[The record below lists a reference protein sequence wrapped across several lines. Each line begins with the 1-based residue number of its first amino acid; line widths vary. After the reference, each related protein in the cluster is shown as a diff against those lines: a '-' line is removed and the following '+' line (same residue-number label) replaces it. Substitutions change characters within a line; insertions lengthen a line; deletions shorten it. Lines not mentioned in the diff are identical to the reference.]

1 MTELGE
7 NPGIKMGLFSD
18 PASRR
23 VLVNILLV
31 VGLYLVIGLLRPA
44 FLSSG
49 SFWSLSQQTS
59 VLLLVALGATFVV
72 MMGMID
78 LSIGSLVTLSAM
90 VLAVSHPML
99 GDGAVLFAI
108 AVTTAVGAL
117 NGVVITAFRLP
128 SFLVTLGSLSI
139 IQGVTLTISPSYVR
153 FQSDLVDFI
162 AIQRLFGVVP
172 VLTVIAVVM
181 AVLFVLV
188 ARYSVFGR
196 GAYVRGTGRVL
207 GLASDQMA
215 IRGTWGAAILDDVAM
230 DPTRDEFAIDNGKV
244 DPFTCT
250 EFEVLLRNLNRNVIM
265 IAGLACNFGV
275 EMAARSG
282 NERDYGICVVSDCVD
297 RFLGDYTERTLT
309 DLLPLYGRVETS
321 DVLIRELE
329 SQ

>member
-1 MTELGE
+1 MTDF
-7 NPGIKMGLFSD
+7 PPIPKD
-18 PASRR
+18 DT
-23 VLVNILLV
+23 VLV
-31 VGLYLVIGLLRPA
+31 
-44 FLSSG
+44 LSHMQNDFIHKDG
-49 SFWSLSQQTS
+49 KGARIAHDQMYGTGTMDRIKA
-59 VLLLVALGATFVV
+59 LVAACRAAGIPIIYHNETFRP
-72 MMGMID
+72 G
-78 LSIGSLVTLSAM
+78 
-90 VLAVSHPML
+90 HPEL
-99 GDGAVLFAI
+99 RE
-108 AVTTAVGAL
+108 T
-117 NGVVITAFRLP
+117 
-128 SFLVTLGSLSI
+128 
-139 IQGVTLTISPSYVR
+139 
-153 FQSDLVDFI
+153 
-162 AIQRLFGVVP
+162 
-172 VLTVIAVVM
+172 
-181 AVLFVLV
+181 
-188 ARYSVFGR
+188 R
-196 GAYVRGTGRVL
+196 GGYVRGTGRVL
-207 GLASDQMA
+207 GLAADQMA

>member
-196 GAYVRGTGRVL
+196 GAYAIGGGEKVAQLL
-207 GLASDQMA
+207 GLPIRRYKIAAFA
-215 IRGTWGAAILDDVAM
+215 ISGFTCAIAGVILAGQVGAGNPQIGARFLLDAIAAIAVGGTALSGGVGGPFGTVIGAAIITLISSGLVYFGAA
-230 DPTRDEFAIDNGKV
+230 EELQLIVKGLVVILAV
-244 DPFTCT
+244 YFTMK
-250 EFEVLLRNLNRNVIM
+250 RG
-265 IAGLACNFGV
+265 AGLIV
-275 EMAARSG
+275 K
-282 NERDYGICVVSDCVD
+282 
-297 RFLGDYTERTLT
+297 
-309 DLLPLYGRVETS
+309 
-321 DVLIRELE
+321 
-329 SQ
+329 